1 MSFFVGL
8 SPQHP
13 NLYVF
18 LSSYHSQ
25 CYETNKDCKMKL
37 MEIFEYLGDV
47 EQEKKREASIERQR
61 RTDRNRGI

>member
-1 MSFFVGL
+1 
-8 SPQHP
+8 
-13 NLYVF
+13 
-18 LSSYHSQ
+18 
-25 CYETNKDCKMKL
+25 